1 MTSDEPRTDAEIAER
16 IDANAAEE
24 HEIRNRSH
32 GGMSDEDV
40 ARLRTLEVE
49 RDRLYDLK
57 RLRQGRRDA
66 GEDPGE
72 AHERSANVVE
82 GYRQ

>member
-1 MTSDEPRTDAEIAER
+1 VTSEEPRTDAEIAER

-32 GGMSDEDV
+32 GGMSDEDS
-40 ARLRTLEVE
+40 ARLRAIEIDQ
-49 RDRLYDLK
+49 DRLYDLK
-57 RLRQGRRDA
+57 RQRQGRRDA
-66 GEDPGE
+66 GEDVGE
-72 AHERSANVVE
+72 AHERDAGVVE